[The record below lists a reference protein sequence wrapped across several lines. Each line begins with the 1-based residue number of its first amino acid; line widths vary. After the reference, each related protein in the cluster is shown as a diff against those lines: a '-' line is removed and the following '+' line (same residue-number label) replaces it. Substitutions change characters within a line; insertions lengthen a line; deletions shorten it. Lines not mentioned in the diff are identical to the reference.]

1 MKLKLHTLKISQY
14 TVIAL
19 SVAEKNKVRGK
30 FTEEAI
36 AKFEGKHLYSKVQC
50 SFLNLYKN
58 TAFKK
63 L

>member
-19 SVAEKNKVRGK
+19 SIAENKERGK

>member
-1 MKLKLHTLKISQY
+1 MKLKLHTLKISQF
-14 TVIAL
+14 TVISL
-19 SVAEKNKVRGK
+19 SMNENNERGK

-36 AKFEGKHLYSKVQC
+36 AKFKGKHLYSKVQC

-58 TAFKK
+58 SAFKK